1 MRTLGTAPAATRL
14 LRLLLIGSIVV
25 PLVVLAGGGYLAW
38 ESTRERA
45 EADLMRRVAIAE
57 EHALKVLDTHQLVAA
72 RINDLVGNLSDQAIL
87 IEEQVLHGQLAQEIK
102 NLPQVQTALVIGRNG
117 HPLVSATIYPVNRS
131 LDLSDRVH
139 FQALR
144 VAPDAY
150 YVSVIEAGRLDGE
163 RHFILSRRKESE
175 PGSFD
180 GVIASTVSPQYF
192 QDFYTKLVGA
202 GRDFTA
208 SLVRSDG
215 VALVRSPMPAAGEQS
230 DQNLLHA
237 AGEQP
242 QSGIFR
248 ARSSVDGVDRLA
260 AYDKLPNYPI
270 YATVARSW
278 DSIVAEWRQTMM
290 AHLYFGVPATL
301 GLVALSLLALRRTQ
315 LEQAAMQE
323 AREATRQ
330 RDVAEEALR
339 QSQKMEAVGQLTG
352 GVAHDFNNLLTV
364 IMGNIELAQRQLENW
379 TEGAQDRMGRTLAQ
393 AMRGAQRGATL
404 TQRLLAF
411 SRRQPLSPKPLD
423 LNKLIGGLSDFLRRS
438 LGETIDLETVGAGG
452 LWKVEADPVQL
463 EAALLNLAVN
473 ARDAMPNGGKLT
485 IETANVQL
493 GADYCRRHAE
503 VNPGPYVQ
511 IAVTDTGTGMSRQV
525 LERAF
530 EPFFTTK
537 VAGQGTGLGLSQVF
551 GFVKQS
557 GGHITIYS
565 EAGEGTTVKIYLP
578 RLFAEVREEAPAE
591 REVPGAVPGERVLV
605 VEDDEEVRLYIAEL
619 LRGLRYQVIEA
630 GDAASALAQLER
642 GKGRIDLLLTDVVL
656 PGMNGRRLAD
666 EVVAR
671 ANGIK
676 VLFMT
681 GYSRNA
687 IVHNGRLEPK
697 VEMIQKP
704 FTEAALAARVREVLD
719 QGSGIRNQGSVRVD
733 T

>member
-1 MRTLGTAPAATRL
+1 MRFLGTAPAATRL
-14 LRLLLIGSIVV
+14 LHLLLIGSIVV
-25 PLVVLAGGGYLAW
+25 PLAVLAGGGYLAW
-38 ESTRERA
+38 VSTRERA

-57 EHALKVLDTHQLVAA
+57 EHAIKVLDTHQLVAA
-72 RINDLVGNLSDQAIL
+72 RINDLVGNLTDQAIL
-87 IEEQVLHGQLAQEIK
+87 IEEQVLHGQIAQEIK

-117 HPLVSATIYPVNRS
+117 HPLVSATIYPVDRN
-131 LDLSDRVH
+131 LDLSDRAH
-139 FQALR
+139 FQTLR
-144 VAPDAY
+144 ERSDPY
-150 YVSVIEAGRLDGE
+150 YVSVIEVGRLDSE
-163 RHFILSRRKESE
+163 RHFFLSRRKESE

-180 GVIASTVSPQYF
+180 GVITVTVSPQYF
-192 QDFYTKLVGA
+192 QDFYAKLVDA
-202 GRDFTA
+202 SRDYTA
-208 SLVRSDG
+208 
-215 VALVRSPMPAAGEQS
+215 ALVRTDGVGLVRYPVPAAGDNR
-230 DQNLLHA
+230 DQNLLNAVAEHA
-237 AGEQP
+237 DG
-242 QSGIFR
+242 GIFR
-248 ARSSVDGVDRLA
+248 ARSTVDGVDRLA
-260 AYDKLPNYPI
+260 AYDRLPNYPI

-278 DSIVAEWRQTMM
+278 DSIVAEWQHAVMT
-290 AHLYFGVPATL
+290 HLFFGVPATL
-301 GLVALSLLALRRTQ
+301 GLVALSLLALRRTR
-315 LEQAAMQE
+315 LEQAAMEE
-323 AREATRQ
+323 ARAATRQ
-330 RDVAEEALR
+330 RDAAEEALR
-339 QSQKMEAVGQLTG
+339 QSQKMEAIGHLTG

-364 IMGNIELAQRQLENW
+364 VLGNIELAQRQLENW
-379 TEGAQDRMGRTLAQ
+379 TEASQDRMRRTLTQ

-423 LNKLIGGLSDFLRRS
+423 LNKLVGGLTEFLRRS
-438 LGETIDLETVGAGG
+438 LGETVDLETVGAAG

-493 GADYCRRHAE
+493 DEDYCRRHAE
-503 VNPGPYVQ
+503 VTPGPYVQ

-525 LERAF
+525 LDRAF

-565 EAGEGTTVKIYLP
+565 ELGEGTTVKIYLP
-578 RLFAEVREEAPAE
+578 RLFAEVREEVPVE

-605 VEDDEEVRLYIAEL
+605 VEDDEEVRVYIADL

-630 GDAASALAQLER
+630 SDATSALAHVDN

-671 ANGIK
+671 TNGIK

-687 IVHNGRLEPK
+687 IVHHGRLDPK

-704 FTEAALAARVREVLD
+704 FTEAALAARIRDLLD
-719 QGSGIRNQGSVRVD
+719 QGSGIRTRGSGTVEA
-733 T
+733 

>member
-1 MRTLGTAPAATRL
+1 MSILGTAPAATRL

-25 PLVVLAGGGYLAW
+25 PLAVLAGGGYLAW
-38 ESTRERA
+38 ESTREGA

-72 RINDLVGNLSDQAIL
+72 RVNDLVGNLSDQAIR
-87 IEEQVLHGQLAQEIK
+87 IEEQVLHAQIAQEIK
-102 NLPQVQTALVIGRNG
+102 NLPQVQTVLVIGRDG
-117 HPLVSATIYPVNRS
+117 HPLVGATVYPVNRA
-131 LDLSDRVH
+131 LDLSDRAH

-144 VAPDAY
+144 EAADPY
-150 YVSVIEAGRLDGE
+150 YVSVIEVGRLDNE
-163 RHFILSRRKESE
+163 RHFFLSRRKESE

-180 GVIASTVSPQYF
+180 GVITVTVSPKYF
-192 QDFYTKLVGA
+192 QDFYAKLVDGS
-202 GRDFTA
+202 RDFTA
-208 SLVRSDG
+208 GLVRTDG
-215 VALVRSPMPAAGEQS
+215 VGLVRYPGPAGGDHRDQSLLQAVAG
-230 DQNLLHA
+230 HA
-237 AGEQP
+237 QH
-242 QSGIFR
+242 GIFR
-248 ARSSVDGVDRLA
+248 APSEVDGVDRLA
-260 AYDKLPNYPI
+260 AYDKIPNYPI

-278 DSIVAEWRQTMM
+278 DSIVAEWRQTMI
-290 AHLYFGVPATL
+290 AHLFFGVPATL
-301 GLVALSLLALRRTQ
+301 GLVALSLLALRRTR
-315 LEQAAMQE
+315 LEQAAMEE

-330 RDVAEEALR
+330 RDAAEEALR

-364 IMGNIELAQRQLENW
+364 VMGNLELAQRQLENW
-379 TEGAQDRMGRTLAQ
+379 SEASQDRLRRTLAQ

-438 LGETIDLETVGAGG
+438 LGETINLQTVGAGG
-452 LWKVEADPVQL
+452 LWKAEADPVQL

-473 ARDAMPNGGKLT
+473 ARDAMPDGGKLT
-485 IETANVQL
+485 IETGNVQL
-493 GADYCRRHAE
+493 DERYCRRHAD
-503 VNPGPYVQ
+503 VKPGPYVQ
-511 IAVTDTGTGMSRQV
+511 IAVTDTGAGMPKDV

-565 EAGEGTTVKIYLP
+565 EPDEGTTVKIYLP
-578 RLFAEVREEAPAE
+578 RLFGEAREEAPAE
-591 REVPGAVPGERVLV
+591 REVQGAVPGESVLV
-605 VEDDEEVRLYIAEL
+605 VEDDEEVRVYIADI

-630 GDAASALAQLER
+630 ADATSALALLDR
-642 GKGRIDLLLTDVVL
+642 GKARIDLLLTDVVL
-656 PGMNGRRLAD
+656 PGMNGRHLAD
-666 EVVAR
+666 EVIAR
-671 ANGIK
+671 AKGIK

-687 IVHNGRLEPK
+687 IVHHGRLDPR

-704 FTEAALAARVREVLD
+704 FTEAVLAARIRDLLD
-719 QGSGIRNQGSVRVD
+719 QPRAAKAG
-733 T
+733 

>member
-1 MRTLGTAPAATRL
+1 MTIAGTALAATRL

-25 PLVVLAGGGYLAW
+25 PLAVLAGGGYLAW
-38 ESTRERA
+38 VSTRERA
-45 EADLMRRVAIAE
+45 ETDLIRRVAIAE

-72 RINDLVGNLSDQAIL
+72 RINDLVGNLSDQAII

-102 NLPQVQTALVIGRNG
+102 SLPQVENALVIGRNG
-117 HPLVSATIYPVNRS
+117 HPLVSATIYPLDHN
-131 LDLSDRVH
+131 LDLSDREH
-139 FQALR
+139 FLALSR
-144 VAPDAY
+144 AADPY
-150 YVSVIEAGRLDGE
+150 YIGLVEVGRLDRQ
-163 RHFILSRRKESE
+163 RHFFLSSRRKESE

-180 GVIASTVSPQYF
+180 GVIAVSVSPEYF

-202 GRDFTA
+202 TRDFSATLTRTDGLR
-208 SLVRSDG
+208 LVRH
-215 VALVRSPMPAAGEQS
+215 PAFTTG
-230 DQNLLHA
+230 DPRDPNLLRA
-237 AGEQP
+237 VAEQEEN
-242 QSGIFR
+242 GIFR
-248 ARSSVDGVDRLA
+248 ARSALDGVDRLV
-260 AYDKLPNYPI
+260 AYDRLTNYPI

-278 DSIVAEWRQTMM
+278 DSIVAEWRQTMLT
-290 AHLYFGVPATL
+290 HLVFGVPGTL
-301 GLVALSLLALRRTQ
+301 GLVALSLLALRRTR
-315 LEQAAMQE
+315 LEQAAWE
-323 AREATRQ
+323 GAREAMQQ

-364 IMGNIELAQRQLENW
+364 VIGNLEVAQRQLENW
-379 TEGAQDRMGRTLAQ
+379 TEASQDRIRRTLAQ

-411 SRRQPLSPKPLD
+411 SRRQPLNPKPLD
-423 LNKLIGGLSDFLRRS
+423 LNKLAGGLSDFLRRS
-438 LGETIDLETVGAGG
+438 LGETVDLETVGTAG

-463 EAALLNLAVN
+463 EAALINLAVN

-493 GADYCRRHAE
+493 DADYCRRHAD
-503 VNPGPYVQ
+503 VTPGPYVQ

-525 LERAF
+525 LERVF

-537 VAGQGTGLGLSQVF
+537 EVGQGTGLGLSQVF
-551 GFVKQS
+551 GLVKQS

-565 EAGEGTTVKIYLP
+565 EPGEGTTVKIYLP
-578 RLFAEVREEAPAE
+578 CLSTEVREEAPAE

-605 VEDDEEVRLYIAEL
+605 VEDDEEVRVYVADL
-619 LRGLRYQVIEA
+619 LRGLHYQVLEA
-630 GDAASALAQLER
+630 ADAPSALAQLDK

-671 ANGIK
+671 ANGTK

-687 IVHNGRLEPK
+687 IVHHGRLDPR

-704 FTEAALAARVREVLD
+704 FTEATLAARIRELLD
-719 QGSGIRNQGSVRVD
+719 RRHH
-733 T
+733 